1 MRILSGAAN
10 PADLSMIEARN
21 LSMVYPD
28 GTEALRDLNLVIHR
42 GASCSIIGPSGCGKT
57 TLLFI
62 LAGLLKPTK
71 GQVLL
76 GAREIVSPARGVA
89 LILQDY
95 GLFPWKTVYEN
106 VALGL
111 KLQGMRKR
119 ERRAIV
125 MSLLKELGLK
135 EFANHYPKQ
144 LSGGMQQ
151 RVGFARALALKPAIL
166 LMDEPL
172 SSLDALTRETLQ
184 NFLLSLW
191 KNNGMTMVLVTH
203 SIEEAVFL
211 GREIIVLSRRPGH
224 VVKIVENFNAGDE
237 NYRSKEAFFAK
248 CREVRMSIE
257 HGAI

>member
-1 MRILSGAAN
+1 
-10 PADLSMIEARN
+10 MIEVKG
-21 LSMVYPD
+21 LGMTYPD
-28 GTEALRDLNLVIHR
+28 GTEALRDVNFVIPG

-62 LAGLLKPTK
+62 LAGILKPTK
-71 GQVLL
+71 GQ
-76 GAREIVSPARGVA
+76 IVVDAGGGGVA

-111 KLQGMRKR
+111 QLRGIPKR
-119 ERRAIV
+119 ERREIV
-125 MSLLKELGLK
+125 LTLLEELGLRD
-135 EFANHYPKQ
+135 FVNHYPKQ

-151 RVGFARALALKPAIL
+151 RVGFARALALRPEVL

-172 SSLDALTRETLQ
+172 SSLDALTREALQ
-184 NFLLSLW
+184 NSLLTLW
-191 KNNGMTMVLVTH
+191 KRRRMTMVLVTH

-211 GREIIVLSRRPGH
+211 GREIIILSQRPGH
-224 VVKIVENFNAGDE
+224 VMKVVENYNVGDE
-237 NYRSKEAFFAK
+237 NYRNKEAFFAK
-248 CREVRMSIE
+248 CREVRRSIE